1 MGQISFNDLNIKT
14 MKTKLVL
21 FFCFLQGLFTA
32 AQAQDVKSNVVYSD
46 ANVRFTLISDGVV
59 RMEYAPDGKFI
70 DDKSFIAVCREY
82 PAVEYKL
89 KKGGKWLEI
98 STSKMKVRYRKGSGA
113 FTADNLKITAPKG
126 AFQFSWVPGQKQTGN
141 LKGTFRTLDGMDGDT
156 QTQGYVK
163 ETKPGEKLPL
173 EDGLLATDGWTF
185 IDDSKG
191 FLFDGDK
198 DWEWVKERPDNGGQD
213 WYFMAYGHD
222 FKKALKDY
230 TLFAGKIPLPPRY
243 TFGYWWSR
251 YWLYSDKEFR
261 ELVDNFH
268 TYQIPLDV
276 MVLDMDWHYTEP
288 GKGGWTGWTW
298 NRDLFPDPAGFLK
311 YLNQNGLKVTLNLHP
326 ADGIASYEEAYPALA
341 KDMGM
346 DPQGKE
352 TVKWVNSDKKFMAN
366 MFKDVL
372 EPMEKEGVSFWW
384 LDWQQDLFDSKLKGL
399 SNTWWINYAFF
410 SRMANNRDTR
420 QLIYHRW
427 GGLGNHRYQ
436 IGFSGDATA
445 TWKTLDYQPYFNS
458 TASNVLY
465 GYWGHDIGGHI
476 GDKIDPEMYAR
487 WMQFGAFTPIM
498 RTHSQKNAGMNKEPW
513 VFSKEY
519 LDVIRQTIRQ
529 RYEMAPYIYTMAREA
544 YESGVSLC
552 RPMYYDY
559 PEAKEAY
566 DFRNE
571 YMFGDNMLVAPVTAP
586 AKDGYAKLNVW
597 LPEGQWYE
605 LPTGTLL
612 DGGRTVERSF
622 AIDEYPIYVK
632 AGSVLPMYTDK
643 VMNLSGNDEDIVVTV
658 FPGPAGT
665 SQFSLYE
672 DNGDDKKYA
681 TEYARTQL
689 TCVRDSSKLKIT
701 IGARKGSYAGM
712 PGNRRFKVK
721 VLSSQAPQ
729 SVTVNGSPVKYEYIG
744 KEFALMFDVPEKSC
758 GSEKVIEITCPAGA
772 GADMNGLLGASRR
785 VARSME
791 ALKYRDAG
799 ICFKEEFGRLG
810 SLAEA
815 VTYAPANLPQA
826 VAGFWKSYRELPE
839 VLKRQGLN
847 EDNTRWFLQSVGW
860 SK

>member
-1 MGQISFNDLNIKT
+1 
-14 MKTKLVL
+14 
-21 FFCFLQGLFTA
+21 
-32 AQAQDVKSNVVYSD
+32 
-46 ANVRFTLISDGVV
+46 
-59 RMEYAPDGKFI
+59 
-70 DDKSFIAVCREY
+70 
-82 PAVEYKL
+82 
-89 KKGGKWLEI
+89 
-98 STSKMKVRYRKGSGA
+98 
-113 FTADNLKITAPKG
+113 
-126 AFQFSWVPGQKQTGN
+126 
-141 LKGTFRTLDGMDGDT
+141 
-156 QTQGYVK
+156 
-163 ETKPGEKLPL
+163 
-173 EDGLLATDGWTF
+173 
-185 IDDSKG
+185 
-191 FLFDGDK
+191 
-198 DWEWVKERPDNGGQD
+198 
-213 WYFMAYGHD
+213 
-222 FKKALKDY
+222 
-230 TLFAGKIPLPPRY
+230 
-243 TFGYWWSR
+243 
-251 YWLYSDKEFR
+251 
-261 ELVDNFH
+261 
-268 TYQIPLDV
+268 
-276 MVLDMDWHYTEP
+276 
-288 GKGGWTGWTW
+288 
-298 NRDLFPDPAGFLK
+298 
-311 YLNQNGLKVTLNLHP
+311 
-326 ADGIASYEEAYPALA
+326 
-341 KDMGM
+341 
-346 DPQGKE
+346 
-352 TVKWVNSDKKFMAN
+352 
-366 MFKDVL
+366 
-372 EPMEKEGVSFWW
+372 
-384 LDWQQDLFDSKLKGL
+384 
-399 SNTWWINYAFF
+399 
-410 SRMANNRDTR
+410 
-420 QLIYHRW
+420 
-427 GGLGNHRYQ
+427 
-436 IGFSGDATA
+436 
-445 TWKTLDYQPYFNS
+445 
-458 TASNVLY
+458 
-465 GYWGHDIGGHI
+465 
-476 GDKIDPEMYAR
+476 
-487 WMQFGAFTPIM
+487 
-498 RTHSQKNAGMNKEPW
+498 
-513 VFSKEY
+513 
-519 LDVIRQTIRQ
+519 VIRQTIRQ

-586 AKDGYAKLNVW
+586 AKDGYAKVNVW

-772 GADMNGLLGASRR
+772 GADMNGLLGVSRR

-799 ICFKEEFGRLG
+799 ICFKEEFGRMG

-815 VTYAPANLPQA
+815 VTYAPASLPQA